1 MRDKKRKRKFYFQIS
16 GIISN
21 KLKNICGLKKVLID
35 LFSLLFGALPSF
47 YSFKLWKQHSA
58 DLLFSQQSSMFK
70 CKKKSRRQRL
80 KPGRRSCLRK
90 TNTVFF
96 GRLGAD
102 TKFDWLAQIAAN
114 PFLKILKRW
123 WLLSHFL
130 IIVLRKKGQK
140 GVLNSS
146 KRILRQNFGKLTKLT
161 SGCVLQ
167 VLVFPK
173 ISTKNSNTVKWTNN
187 FSTNFQKFEWLYD
200 ETCLDKF
207 KQYLTGFYITF
218 VFLNFLCS
226 RVGRPR
232 FQDI

>member
-1 MRDKKRKRKFYFQIS
+1 MS
-16 GIISN
+16 
-21 KLKNICGLKKVLID
+21 
-35 LFSLLFGALPSF
+35 
-47 YSFKLWKQHSA
+47 
-58 DLLFSQQSSMFK
+58 
-70 CKKKSRRQRL
+70 KKKSTTEAETREAKL
-80 KPGRRSCLRK
+80 LSK

-146 KRILRQNFGKLTKLT
+146 KRILRQDFGKLTKLT

-173 ISTKNSNTVKWTNN
+173 MSTKKFKHSEI
-187 FSTNFQKFEWLYD
+187 FSTNFQNFEGLYD
-200 ETCLDKF
+200 ETCLDRF

-218 VFLNFLCS
+218 VFF
-226 RVGRPR
+226 
-232 FQDI
+232 